1 MTTDP
6 RPPASLSLDLDDLWS
21 YQKTHGDPGWDAFP
35 TYLDVV
41 VPRLLE
47 VTAARGLTIT
57 VFVVGH
63 DAADPRNHDALAA
76 LAEAGHE
83 IGNHSFRHEPWMHRW
98 SRAATDDELARTEE
112 AIEAVTGTRPTGFR
126 GPGYAL
132 SQTTLEV
139 LVARGYRYDASTLPT
154 WIGPLA
160 RAYYFRSA
168 KLSPQERSERAGLF
182 GHLADVRRR
191 LRPYRWDLGGG
202 AGLLEL
208 PVTVL
213 PYARVPL
220 HPSYLLY
227 LAGVRP
233 ALARGYFSAALR
245 TCKLARVEP
254 SILLHPLDLLGGD
267 DLADHGRQ
275 EGADLSFF
283 PAMEQRGADKVELI
297 GGFLDQLAEAHRIVP
312 MAEHVADLE
321 RRGGLPTVAPRFR
334 AEEPLEA
341 ELLGTGEAT

>member
-1 MTTDP
+1 MSGS
-6 RPPASLSLDLDDLWS
+6 RRRLASLSLDLDNWWS
-21 YQKTHGDPGWDAFP
+21 YQKTHGDPGWDSFP

-41 VPRLLE
+41 VPRILE
-47 VTAARGLTIT
+47 VCRQRALTIT
-57 VFVVGH
+57 VFVVGQ

-98 SRAATDDELARTEE
+98 SAAATHDELAATEE
-112 AIEAVTGTRPTGFR
+112 AIEAVTGSRPVGFR

-168 KLSPQERSERAGLF
+168 ELTADQRAERAGLF
-182 GHLADVRRR
+182 GHVADVRRR
-191 LRPYRWDLGGG
+191 LRPYRWHLDGGQR
-202 AGLLEL
+202 LLEL

-213 PYARVPL
+213 PFARIPL

-227 LAGVRP
+227 LAGVHP
-233 ALARGYFSAALR
+233 SLARGYFAGALR
-245 TCKLARVEP
+245 ACRVAGVEP

-267 DLADHGRQ
+267 DLVGLEGQ
-275 EGADLSFF
+275 EGADLGFF
-283 PAMEQRGADKVELI
+283 PAMGQQGADKVGLV
-297 GGFLDQLAEAHRIVP
+297 GGFLDQLAESHQVVT
-312 MAEHVADLE
+312 MSDHVADLE
-321 RRGGLPTVAPRFR
+321 RRGGLRDVAPRFR
-334 AEEPLEA
+334 DEPALEV
-341 ELLGTGEAT
+341 ELLGRGEER

>member
-1 MTTDP
+1 VTATD
-6 RPPASLSLDLDDLWS
+6 RPVASLSLDLDNLWS
-21 YQKTHGDPGWDAFP
+21 YQKTHGDPGWDAYP
-35 TYLDVV
+35 TYLDAV
-41 VPRLLE
+41 VPRIIELC
-47 VTAARGLTIT
+47 AARDLTIT
-57 VFVVGH
+57 VFVVGQ

-83 IGNHSFRHEPWMHRW
+83 IGNHSFRHEPWMHRY
-98 SRAATDDELARTEE
+98 SRAETDEELARTEE
-112 AIEAVTGTRPTGFR
+112 AIEAVTGTRPRGFR

-132 SQTTLEV
+132 SETTLDV
-139 LVARGYRYDASTLPT
+139 LVERGYRYDASTLPT

-168 KLSPQERSERAGLF
+168 QLTDEQRDERAGLF
-182 GHLADVRRR
+182 GHVADVNRR
-191 LRPYRWDLGGG
+191 LRPYRWDVPGGEG
-202 AGLLEL
+202 DGLVEL

-213 PYARVPL
+213 PFGRVPI

-233 ALARGYFSAALR
+233 ALARGYLASALR
-245 TCKLARVEP
+245 LCRLARVEP

-267 DLADHGRQ
+267 DLTEHAAQ

-283 PAMEQRGADKVELI
+283 PAMDQKGREKAELV
-297 GGFLDQLAEAHRIVP
+297 GGFVDQLLERHHVVG

-321 RRGGLPTVAPRFR
+321 RRGGLRLVPPRFR
-334 AEEPLEA
+334 PEQPLVDHA
-341 ELLGTGEAT
+341 AGGAP